1 MSIRNELALA
11 TAVLLLIAFILYT
24 PLFWGEI
31 PFPVDLVSSFP
42 PWELGPFPAAHAE
55 YGDLITQMYPWR
67 TFAAES
73 VRDGVFPFRN
83 PYILG
88 GVPFLGNAQS
98 ALLYPPHV
106 LYYILPV
113 PVAWGLMFALH
124 AFLGGLFT
132 FLFLREIGCRAPP
145 ALLGA
150 TTFAMCG
157 FMTVWRGYP
166 MGEAAVWLP
175 LVCMSVVRLRRGLSA
190 RSIVLVAVAFAMPIF
205 AGHPET
211 AIHITLVGLCLAA
224 LEWARPPEDAAIRD
238 DYLVFP
244 AMFALAGTL
253 SIMVVAIQLL
263 PTLESIEQGTQT
275 LDSRWSGRPLSE
287 LLALFSRDLSNNP
300 NGVGVSIPE
309 GAAYVGTLPLLLVS
323 LALFRKQLKY
333 VFFFLLA
340 GGSAFLIA
348 YDVEP
353 FRTVTASIPVLQAL
367 KNGRLLLVVDFSL
380 AVLAALGFAVLSE
393 NAARLRTDFGIRR
406 SVKLLLA
413 GLTGCSLFVYYGLAT
428 QTTNTAIGFQHPV
441 TGALLLAVGFVLV
454 ILNLT
459 DRVQAKHFV
468 FVCLLLLT
476 FDLISFSRGYVP
488 FTDADEA
495 FPPAPLFEFL
505 SNNTG
510 TEGSRVAVFNTSY
523 PSNFGTMY
531 GIRSA
536 GGYDNA
542 PSRYR
547 CFIGEY
553 TDSLDS
559 VIFRAERMAAIA
571 DRRLDLLSV
580 RYFIISTF
588 TNPADAVLSEYM
600 DGAVPAFVDGS
611 VHVYENTNAMPHAW
625 LVPADGIEIYPDT
638 SSRLLRTRE
647 DTFDPW
653 STVLLPAAPA
663 FMNGPNAGSQGSN
676 AQAISNVQLGI
687 NFVQVATRVVSQSI
701 LVVSEFYGPGWSVKV
716 NGESAELLEADY
728 ALMGV
733 ALGPG
738 QHEVEFVYV
747 PAAFPTAMTLSL
759 AGFVCALGLVTY
771 RPKIRAW
778 LQPSAAG
785 GPQYTRAAFS
795 HAMTVFVTVVACS
808 YLASFLDRPEAELD
822 AFEIGMELSAT
833 EIVAGSGSYS
843 IFFSGISE
851 EGPITVRYRLDGG
864 PIQEFTV
871 FVGTICPGL
880 IPFDV
885 TERGTYTV
893 TFNVSEETE
902 RGTYTFIELQA
913 AGADEWIEVNSAITV
928 R

>member
-11 TAVLLLIAFILYT
+11 TAVLLLIACILYT

-31 PFPVDLVSSFP
+31 PFPADLVSSFS
-42 PWELGPFPAAHAE
+42 PWELVPFPAARAE

-73 VRDGVFPFRN
+73 IRDGVFPFRN

-88 GVPFLGNAQS
+88 GVPFLGNSQS
-98 ALLYPPHV
+98 ALLYPPHA
-106 LYYILPV
+106 LYYLLPL

-124 AFLGGLFT
+124 AFLAGLFT

-150 TTFAMCG
+150 ITFAMCG

-175 LVCMSVVRLRRGLSA
+175 LICMSVVRLRRGLSA
-190 RSIVLVAVAFAMPIF
+190 RSIVLVAVAFTMPIF

-211 AIHITLVGLCLAA
+211 AIHITLIGLCLAA

-253 SIMVVAIQLL
+253 SIIVVAIQLL
-263 PTLESIEQGTQT
+263 PTLESIAQGIQT
-275 LDSRWSGRPLSE
+275 LDSRWPGRPLSE

-309 GAAYVGTLPLLLVS
+309 GAAYVGTLPLLLVP

-340 GGSAFLIA
+340 GGCAFLIA

-380 AVLAALGFAVLSE
+380 SVLAALGFAVLSE
-393 NAARLRTDFGIRR
+393 NVARLRTDFGIRR

-413 GLTGCSLFVYYGLAT
+413 GLTGGSLFVYYGLAT
-428 QTTNTAIGFQHPV
+428 ETTNTAIRFQHPV
-441 TGALLLAVGFVLV
+441 TGALLLAVGFVFV
-454 ILNLT
+454 ILKLT

-476 FDLISFSRGYVP
+476 FDLVSFSRGYVP

-510 TEGSRVAVFNTSY
+510 TGGSRVAVFNSSY

-536 GGYDNA
+536 GGYDNV
-542 PSRYR
+542 PSRYK

-553 TDSLDS
+553 TDSPNS
-559 VIFRAERMAAIA
+559 ISFRAERLAAIA

-580 RYFIISTF
+580 RYFIIATTS
-588 TNPADAVLSEYM
+588 PAEAVLSEYM
-600 DGAVPAFVDGS
+600 DGAVPAFDDGS
-611 VHVYENTNAMPHAW
+611 VLVYENTNAMPHAW
-625 LVPADGIEIYPDT
+625 SVPADGIEVYPDT
-638 SSRLLRTRE
+638 SSRLFRTRE
-647 DTFDPW
+647 DTFDPR

-663 FMNGPNAGSQGSN
+663 FMNGLNAGSQASN
-676 AQAISNVQLGI
+676 DQAISNVQLGV
-687 NFVQVATRVVSQSI
+687 NFVHVATRVLSPSI
-701 LVVSEFYGPGWSVKV
+701 LVVSELHGPGWSVRV

-728 ALMGV
+728 ALIGV

-747 PAAFPTAMTLSL
+747 PVGFPTALKLSL
-759 AGFVCALGLVTY
+759 AGFVCALGLVIY
-771 RPKIRAW
+771 RPKIRTW

-785 GPQYTRAAFS
+785 GPQYARAAFS
-795 HAMTVFVTVVACS
+795 HAVTVVVTVVACG
-808 YLASFLDRPEAELD
+808 YIASALDGPEAELS

-833 EIVAGSGSYS
+833 EVVAGSGSYS
-843 IFFSGISE
+843 IFFTGFSE
-851 EGPITVRYRLDGG
+851 GSVLVRYRIDDG

-871 FVGTICPGL
+871 FVCPGRM
-880 IPFDV
+880 PFDV
-885 TERGTYTV
+885 SEETGQGAYTV
-893 TFNVSEETE
+893 TFDVSEETE
-902 RGTYTFIELQA
+902 RGTYTFIELQPP
-913 AGADEWIEVNSAITV
+913 GTDEWIEVNSAITI